1 MLPGLV
7 INGMDSGF
15 CILATSKQHCASAD
29 VGHLLKQANLLLD
42 RRGTRTVLRVGTAIA
57 DLRTGRSHTLPQ
69 QEGGLG
75 FRCQVLECWR
85 ARQESNPRPPG
96 S

>member
-15 CILATSKQHCASAD
+15 CILATSKQHYASAD

-42 RRGTRTVLRVGTAIA
+42 RRRRLSGAFGCTT
-57 DLRTGRSHTLPQ
+57 
-69 QEGGLG
+69 
-75 FRCQVLECWR
+75 
-85 ARQESNPRPPG
+85 
-96 S
+96 